1 MDLAY
6 SLGRKAYSFV
16 RLGRNRP
23 KYLED
28 WFDKGMDVE

>member
-6 SLGRKAYSFV
+6 SLGGKAYSFV
-16 RLGRNRP
+16 RLGRNAL

-28 WFDKGMDVE
+28 WFDKVGNVE